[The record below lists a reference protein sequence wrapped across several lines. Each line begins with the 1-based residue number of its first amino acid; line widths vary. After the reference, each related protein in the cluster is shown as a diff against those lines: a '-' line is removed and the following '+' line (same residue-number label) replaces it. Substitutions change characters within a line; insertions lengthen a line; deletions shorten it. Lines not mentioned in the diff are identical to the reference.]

1 MKKQKK
7 QVLAAIWY
15 VAALAI
21 GFVFSE
27 QILGVFG

>member
-1 MKKQKK
+1 MNKQKK
-7 QVLAAIWY
+7 QALIALWY
-15 VAALAI
+15 VAALVI